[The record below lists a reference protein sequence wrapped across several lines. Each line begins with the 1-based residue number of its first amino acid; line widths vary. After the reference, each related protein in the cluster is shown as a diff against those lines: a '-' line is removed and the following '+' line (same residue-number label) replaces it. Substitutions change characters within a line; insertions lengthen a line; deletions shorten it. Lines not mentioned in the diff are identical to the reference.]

1 MLFGLLLLPHLA
13 LGEVV
18 TVAPGPGTG
27 AHCESLHCAQDR
39 VRQLLRVPSASEG
52 AAEDITVR
60 VAGGSYE
67 LMEPLVF
74 DERDHATDGRRVVWQ
89 GPAAGASH
97 AARPARILGGTRLRG
112 WERAWGEV
120 YRTRLGRRVWNL
132 AENGRQSN
140 PARHP
145 NTNPGAGSGQLNGSA
160 SMAGITWNE
169 VPAAPLT
176 LGCGKAACDAPSAL
190 CTGGAAGK
198 RQRVR
203 LG

>member
-1 MLFGLLLLPHLA
+1 MMLFGLLLLPHLA

-18 TVAPGPGTG
+18 TVAPPGTG

-39 VRQLLRVPSASEG
+39 VRELLRAPSALESP
-52 AAEDITVR
+52 AEDITVF

-67 LMEPLVF
+67 LTEPLVF

-89 GPAAGASH
+89 GPAGSAAGGSH

-112 WERAWGEV
+112 WERAWGDV

-169 VPAAPLT
+169 VTAAVACCAKAT
-176 LGCGKAACDAPSAL
+176 L
-190 CTGGAAGK
+190 
-198 RQRVR
+198 
-203 LG
+203 